1 MRLEELHLPMR
12 GVLLLENETRYRSSD
27 TRPCCWSF
35 WSTMDQQVSMEEQVA
50 DPRSTS
56 ENVMTVFSSFQKTF
70 NNEQDIREV
79 GILLAQTAPACL

>member
-1 MRLEELHLPMR
+1 
-12 GVLLLENETRYRSSD
+12 
-27 TRPCCWSF
+27 
-35 WSTMDQQVSMEEQVA
+35 MDQQVSMEEQVA

-79 GILLAQTAPACL
+79 GILLAHTAPACL